1 MIPSSPV
8 SLETPSW
15 QRDLATAVTD
25 RRELL
30 RLLKLEHHPL
40 ATPSE
45 AGAAARFTLRV
56 PRYFVGLMRPGDP
69 DDPLLAQV
77 LPTPA
82 EDQTVPDFLQDP
94 VGDMAASLRHGV
106 LKKYQG
112 RALLI
117 TTGACAVHCRY
128 CFRRHFPYPEQSLLR
143 HWQSA
148 LATLHDLPEVSEL
161 ILSGGDPLSLGDER
175 LEQLIRAAEEIPH
188 LQRLRIHTRLPV
200 VLPSRVTGRLT
211 GILARSRLQAII
223 VIHAN
228 HPHETTDTLGGA
240 LGPLRQAGI
249 MLLNQAVLLKSV
261 NDDADTLAKL
271 SESLLGIGVL
281 PYYLH
286 LLDPVAGAAHFDVPV
301 EHAQALLEQLRRRLP
316 GYLVPRMVR
325 ELAGR
330 PYKVPLS
337 GA

>member
-188 LQRLRIHTRLPV
+188 LPGQKARLHLWLQIDIRHRDQLIIGNTDGITDGGIPLLLKQQGKVWFSSLAFMIFPYDFWNCIFPKHGKMRLR
-200 VLPSRVTGRLT
+200 
-211 GILARSRLQAII
+211 
-223 VIHAN
+223 
-228 HPHETTDTLGGA
+228 
-240 LGPLRQAGI
+240 
-249 MLLNQAVLLKSV
+249 K
-261 NDDADTLAKL
+261 
-271 SESLLGIGVL
+271 
-281 PYYLH
+281 
-286 LLDPVAGAAHFDVPV
+286 
-301 EHAQALLEQLRRRLP
+301 LP
-316 GYLVPRMVR
+316 GF
-325 ELAGR
+325 G
-330 PYKVPLS
+330 KI
-337 GA
+337 